1 MKKARKTPEE
11 KLAELDEALAADAAG
26 RGARL
31 GVALRDKH
39 YRVVAKA
46 ARLAAEGLH
55 YELVP
60 ALVDAFRRFLDN
72 AVKADP
78 TCFAKKALL
87 RALVELDCDD
97 VAFYQEALGY
107 RQMEPVWGGS
117 TDTAVDVRASAAM
130 GLAASGYS
138 RALVDVVT
146 LLYDKEHDARAGA
159 ARAIACGNPREA
171 ELLLRAKILAGDA
184 EAVVL
189 GECFAGLLAAAPEDS
204 VDFVA
209 RYLDAADEEVREQA
223 ALALGGSKLDAA
235 LERLVEAWDAAVP
248 LRGTP
253 RRVLL
258 QAAALNR
265 SARAVDWLAG
275 IVAAADRRTA
285 AEAVEVLAA
294 YRFDAKLGAAV
305 RAAVE
310 GRGDPEVGRALD
322 AHWPSDSVKKR
333 KAD

>member
-1 MKKARKTPEE
+1 MRPGTGGLPSSSCASSVASMKKARKTPEE

-130 GLAASGYS
+130 GLVASGYS

-235 LERLVEAWDAAVP
+235 RHTAPRAAAGRGAEPQRARRRLARRHRRRGRPAHGGGGRRGARRVSVRREA
-248 LRGTP
+248 RGRRQGRRRRP
-253 RRVLL
+253 RRP
-258 QAAALNR
+258 R
-265 SARAVDWLAG
+265 GRPRA
-275 IVAAADRRTA
+275 
-285 AEAVEVLAA
+285 
-294 YRFDAKLGAAV
+294 
-305 RAAVE
+305 
-310 GRGDPEVGRALD
+310 
-322 AHWPSDSVKKR
+322 
-333 KAD
+333 

>member
-1 MKKARKTPEE
+1 SSDVCSSDLASMKKARKTPEE
-11 KLAELDEALAADAAG
+11 KLAELDDALAEDAAG
-26 RGARL
+26 RGRRL

-130 GLAASGYS
+130 GLVASGYS

-189 GECFAGLLAAAPEDS
+189 GECFTGLLAVAPEDS

-209 RYLDAADEEVREQA
+209 RYLEAADEELREQA
-223 ALALGGSKLDAA
+223 ALALGASKLDTA
-235 LERLVEAWDAAVP
+235 LTRLIEAWDAAVP

-258 QAAALNR
+258 QAVALNR

-275 IVAAADRRTA
+275 IVAAANVRTA
-285 AEAVEVLAA
+285 AEAIEVLAA
-294 YRFDAKLGAAV
+294 YRYDAKLAAAV
-305 RAAVE
+305 TA
-310 GRGDPEVGRALD
+310 
-322 AHWPSDSVKKR
+322 
-333 KAD
+333 